1 MSKKENGKLNKIKVI
16 GTLFFMVECIFFVT
30 FSTQILKQPNDIFIV
45 EKGSISYEEGT
56 EAYILRDETVLQG
69 ENYKNGMVQIASENE
84 RVAKGEKVFRYYS
97 DGEEDL
103 IEQISELDTK
113 INEAIANS
121 GLKSLS
127 SASDIVNL
135 ESQIESNLEN
145 MYRINEIQKIQ
156 EYKKK
161 IENFMSKKAQI
172 SGEASPEGSEVKNL
186 IEKRSALE
194 RTVYSS
200 SELITTDRA
209 GLVSYKVDG
218 LEEILKVDDFNYL
231 NKELLD
237 SFDLKVGAVIP
248 QSAEKGKIVNNY
260 ECYIAVCMN
269 TERALSAKEGEKVSI
284 RLSNTDEV
292 SAEIVYTSESD
303 NNGRILVF
311 KIKDDVEKI
320 IEYRKISLDII
331 WWKYTGFK
339 VSNDAIL
346 KDGDKTYIERS
357 KAGYTDKILVKVERQ
372 NETYSIVKNYT
383 NDELIELGYT
393 EEEVSDMKN
402 LKLKLYDE
410 IILH

>member
-16 GTLFFMVECIFFVT
+16 GTLFFMVACIFFVT
-30 FSTQILKQPNDIFIV
+30 CSTKILKQPNDIFIV
-45 EKGSISYEEGT
+45 EKGSISYEEGA

-145 MYRINEIQKIQ
+145 MYRINEIQKKQ

-161 IENFMSKKAQI
+161 IENYMSKKAQI

-186 IEKRSALE
+186 IEQRSALE

-218 LEEILKVDDFNYL
+218 LEEILKVDDFSYL

-237 SFDLKVGAVIP
+237 CFDLKVGAVIP

-292 SAEIVYTSESD
+292 SAEIVYASKTD

-311 KIKDDVEKI
+311 KIKDDVEKL

-393 EEEVSDMKN
+393 EADVSDMKN

>member
-16 GTLFFMVECIFFVT
+16 GTLFFMVACIFFVT
-30 FSTQILKQPNDIFIV
+30 CSTQILKQPNDIFIV

-186 IEKRSALE
+186 IEQRSALE
-194 RTVYSS
+194 KTVYSS

-218 LEEILKVDDFNYL
+218 LEEILKVDDFSYL

-292 SAEIVYTSESD
+292 SAEIVYASEAD
-303 NNGRILVF
+303 DNGRILVF
-311 KIKDDVEKI
+311 KIKDDVEKL

>member
-16 GTLFFMVECIFFVT
+16 GTLFFMVACIFFVT
-30 FSTQILKQPNDIFIV
+30 CSTQILKQPNDIFIV
-45 EKGSISYEEGT
+45 EKGSISYEEGA

-161 IENFMSKKAQI
+161 IENYMSKKAQI

-186 IEKRSALE
+186 IEQRSALE

-218 LEEILKVDDFNYL
+218 LEEILKVDDFSYL

-237 SFDLKVGAVIP
+237 CFDLKVGAVIP
-248 QSAEKGKIVNNY
+248 QSAEKGKIVNYY

-292 SAEIVYTSESD
+292 SAEIVYASESD

-311 KIKDDVEKI
+311 KIKDDVEKL

-393 EEEVSDMKN
+393 EADVSDMKN

>member
-16 GTLFFMVECIFFVT
+16 GTLFFMVVCIFFVT
-30 FSTQILKQPNDIFIV
+30 CSTQILKQPNDIFIV

-161 IENFMSKKAQI
+161 IENYMSKKAQI

-186 IEKRSALE
+186 IEQRSALE
-194 RTVYSS
+194 KTVYSS

-218 LEEILKVDDFNYL
+218 LEEILKVDDFSYL

-292 SAEIVYTSESD
+292 SAEIVYASEAD
-303 NNGRILVF
+303 DNGRILVF
-311 KIKDDVEKI
+311 KIKDDVEKL

>member
-16 GTLFFMVECIFFVT
+16 GTLFFMVACIFFVT
-30 FSTQILKQPNDIFIV
+30 CSTQILKQPNDIFIV

-56 EAYILRDETVLQG
+56 EAYILRNETVLQG

-186 IEKRSALE
+186 IEQRSALE
-194 RTVYSS
+194 KTVYSS

-218 LEEILKVDDFNYL
+218 LEEILKVDNFSYL

-311 KIKDDVEKI
+311 KIKDDVEKL

>member
-16 GTLFFMVECIFFVT
+16 GTLFFMVACIFFVT
-30 FSTQILKQPNDIFIV
+30 CSTKILKQPNDIFIV
-45 EKGSISYEEGT
+45 EKGSISYEEGA
-56 EAYILRDETVLQG
+56 EAYILRDETVLQD

-135 ESQIESNLEN
+135 ENQIESNLEN

-161 IENFMSKKAQI
+161 IENYMLKKAQI

-186 IEKRSALE
+186 IEQRSALE

-218 LEEILKVDDFNYL
+218 LEEILKVDDFSYL
-231 NKELLD
+231 NKEVLD
-237 SFDLKVGAVIP
+237 CFDLKVGAVIP

-292 SAEIVYTSESD
+292 SAEIVYASESN

-311 KIKDDVEKI
+311 KIKDDVEKL

-393 EEEVSDMKN
+393 EEDVSDMKN

>member
-16 GTLFFMVECIFFVT
+16 GTLFFMVACIFFVT
-30 FSTQILKQPNDIFIV
+30 CSTKILKQPNDIFIV
-45 EKGSISYEEGT
+45 EKGSISYEEGA

-161 IENFMSKKAQI
+161 IENYMSKKAQI

-186 IEKRSALE
+186 IEQRSALE

-218 LEEILKVDDFNYL
+218 LEEILKVDDFSYL

-237 SFDLKVGAVIP
+237 CFDLKVGAVIP

-292 SAEIVYTSESD
+292 SAEIVYASKSD

-311 KIKDDVEKI
+311 KIKDDVEKL

-393 EEEVSDMKN
+393 EADVSDMKN

>member
-16 GTLFFMVECIFFVT
+16 GTLFFMVACIFFVT
-30 FSTQILKQPNDIFIV
+30 CSTQILKQPNDIFIV

-56 EAYILRDETVLQG
+56 DAYILRDETVLQG

-186 IEKRSALE
+186 IEQRSALE
-194 RTVYSS
+194 KTVYSS

-218 LEEILKVDDFNYL
+218 LEEILKVDDFSYL

-260 ECYIAVCMN
+260 ECYIVVCMN

-292 SAEIVYTSESD
+292 SAEIVYASEAD
-303 NNGRILVF
+303 DNGRILVF
-311 KIKDDVEKI
+311 KIKDDVEKL

>member
-16 GTLFFMVECIFFVT
+16 GTLFFMVACIFFVT
-30 FSTQILKQPNDIFIV
+30 CSTKILKQPNDIFIV
-45 EKGSISYEEGT
+45 EKGSISYEEGA

-145 MYRINEIQKIQ
+145 MYRINEIQKMQ

-161 IENFMSKKAQI
+161 IENYMSKKAQI

-186 IEKRSALE
+186 IEQRSALE
-194 RTVYSS
+194 KTVYSS

-218 LEEILKVDDFNYL
+218 LEEILKVDDFSYL

-237 SFDLKVGAVIP
+237 CFDLKVGAVIP

-292 SAEIVYTSESD
+292 SAEIVYASESD

-311 KIKDDVEKI
+311 KIKDDVEKL

-393 EEEVSDMKN
+393 EADVADMKN

>member
-1 MSKKENGKLNKIKVI
+1 
-16 GTLFFMVECIFFVT
+16 MVACIFFVT
-30 FSTQILKQPNDIFIV
+30 CSTKILKQPNDIFIV
-45 EKGSISYEEGT
+45 EKGSISYEEGA

-186 IEKRSALE
+186 IEQRSALE
-194 RTVYSS
+194 KTVYSS

-218 LEEILKVDDFNYL
+218 LEEILKVDDFSYL

-292 SAEIVYTSESD
+292 SAEIVYASEAD
-303 NNGRILVF
+303 DNGRILVF
-311 KIKDDVEKI
+311 KIKDDVEKL

>member
-16 GTLFFMVECIFFVT
+16 GTLFFMVACIFFVT
-30 FSTQILKQPNDIFIV
+30 CSTQILKQPNDIFIV

-103 IEQISELDTK
+103 IEQIAELDTK
-113 INEAIANS
+113 INEAIASS

-145 MYRINEIQKIQ
+145 MYGINEIQKIQ

-161 IENFMSKKAQI
+161 IENYMSKKAQI
-172 SGEASPEGSEVKNL
+172 SGEASPEGSEVKKL
-186 IEKRSALE
+186 IEQRSALE
-194 RTVYSS
+194 RTVDSS
-200 SELITTDRA
+200 SELISTDRA

-218 LEEILKVDDFNYL
+218 LEEILKIDDFSYL
-231 NKELLD
+231 NKDLLD

-248 QSAEKGKIVNNY
+248 QSTEKGKIVNNY

-269 TERALSAKEGEKVSI
+269 TERALSAKVGEKVTI

-292 SAEIVYTSESD
+292 SAEIAYASEAD

-311 KIKDDVEKI
+311 KIKDDVEKL

-383 NDELIELGYT
+383 NDELLELGYT
-393 EEEVSDMKN
+393 EEEVSNMKN
-402 LKLKLYDE
+402 LKVKLYDE

>member
-16 GTLFFMVECIFFVT
+16 GTLFFMVACIFFVT
-30 FSTQILKQPNDIFIV
+30 CSTQILKQPNDIFIV

-56 EAYILRDETVLQG
+56 EAYILRNETVLQG

-161 IENFMSKKAQI
+161 IENFMSKKAQR

-186 IEKRSALE
+186 IEQRSALE
-194 RTVYSS
+194 KTVYSS

-218 LEEILKVDDFNYL
+218 LEEILKVDNFSYL

-311 KIKDDVEKI
+311 KIKDDVEKL

>member
-16 GTLFFMVECIFFVT
+16 GTLFFMVACIFFVT
-30 FSTQILKQPNDIFIV
+30 CSTQILKQPNDIFIV

-161 IENFMSKKAQI
+161 IENYMSKKAQI

-186 IEKRSALE
+186 IEQRSALE

-218 LEEILKVDDFNYL
+218 LEEILKVDDFSYL

-237 SFDLKVGAVIP
+237 CFDLKVGAVIP

-292 SAEIVYTSESD
+292 SAEIVYASKSD

-311 KIKDDVEKI
+311 KIKDDVEKL

-393 EEEVSDMKN
+393 EADVSDMKN

>member
-16 GTLFFMVECIFFVT
+16 GTLFFMVACIFFVT
-30 FSTQILKQPNDIFIV
+30 CSTQILKQPNDIFIV

-56 EAYILRDETVLQG
+56 ESYILRDETVLQG

-161 IENFMSKKAQI
+161 IENYMSKKAQI

-186 IEKRSALE
+186 IEQRSALE

-218 LEEILKVDDFNYL
+218 LEEILKVDDFSYL

-269 TERALSAKEGEKVSI
+269 TERALCAKEGEKVSI

-292 SAEIVYTSESD
+292 SAEIVYASESD
-303 NNGRILVF
+303 DNGRILVF
-311 KIKDDVEKI
+311 KIKYDVEKL

>member
-16 GTLFFMVECIFFVT
+16 GTLFFMVACIFFVT
-30 FSTQILKQPNDIFIV
+30 CSTQILKQPNDIFIV

>member
-16 GTLFFMVECIFFVT
+16 GTLFFMVACIFFVT
-30 FSTQILKQPNDIFIV
+30 CSTKILKQPNDIFIV
-45 EKGSISYEEGT
+45 EKGSISYEEGA

-145 MYRINEIQKIQ
+145 MYRINEKQKMQ

-161 IENFMSKKAQI
+161 IENYMSKKAQI

-186 IEKRSALE
+186 IEQRSALE
-194 RTVYSS
+194 KTVYSS

-218 LEEILKVDDFNYL
+218 LEEILKVDDFSYL

-237 SFDLKVGAVIP
+237 CFDLKVGAVIP

-292 SAEIVYTSESD
+292 SAEIVYASESD

-311 KIKDDVEKI
+311 KIKDDVEKL

-393 EEEVSDMKN
+393 EADVSDMKN

>member
-16 GTLFFMVECIFFVT
+16 GTLFFMVACIFFVT
-30 FSTQILKQPNDIFIV
+30 CSTQILKQPNDIFIV

-103 IEQISELDTK
+103 IEQIAELDTK
-113 INEAIANS
+113 INEAIASS

-145 MYRINEIQKIQ
+145 MYGINEIQKIQ

-161 IENFMSKKAQI
+161 IENYMSKKAQI
-172 SGEASPEGSEVKNL
+172 SGEASPEGSEVKKL
-186 IEKRSALE
+186 IEQRSALE
-194 RTVYSS
+194 RTVDSS
-200 SELITTDRA
+200 SELISTDRA

-218 LEEILKVDDFNYL
+218 LEEILKIDDFSYL
-231 NKELLD
+231 NKDLLD

-248 QSAEKGKIVNNY
+248 QSTEKGKIVNNY

-269 TERALSAKEGEKVSI
+269 TERALSAKVGEKVTI

-292 SAEIVYTSESD
+292 SAEIVYASEAD

-311 KIKDDVEKI
+311 KIKDDVEKL

-383 NDELIELGYT
+383 NDELLELGYT
-393 EEEVSDMKN
+393 EEEVSNMKN
-402 LKLKLYDE
+402 LKVKLYDE

>member
-16 GTLFFMVECIFFVT
+16 GTLFFMVACIFFVT
-30 FSTQILKQPNDIFIV
+30 CSTKILKQPNDIFIV
-45 EKGSISYEEGT
+45 EKGSISYEEGA

-145 MYRINEIQKIQ
+145 MYRINEIQKMQ

-161 IENFMSKKAQI
+161 IENYMSKKAQI

-186 IEKRSALE
+186 IEQRSALE
-194 RTVYSS
+194 KTVYSS

-218 LEEILKVDDFNYL
+218 LEEILKVDDFSYL

-237 SFDLKVGAVIP
+237 CFDLKVGAVIP

-292 SAEIVYTSESD
+292 SAEIVYVSESD

-311 KIKDDVEKI
+311 KIKDDVEKL

-393 EEEVSDMKN
+393 EADVSDMKN

>member
-16 GTLFFMVECIFFVT
+16 GTLFFMVACIFFVT
-30 FSTQILKQPNDIFIV
+30 CSTKILKQPNDIFIV
-45 EKGSISYEEGT
+45 EKGSISYEEGA

-161 IENFMSKKAQI
+161 IENYMSKKAQI

-186 IEKRSALE
+186 IEQRSALE

-218 LEEILKVDDFNYL
+218 LEEILKVDDFSYL

-237 SFDLKVGAVIP
+237 CFDLKVGAVIP

-292 SAEIVYTSESD
+292 SAEIVYASESD
-303 NNGRILVF
+303 NNRRILVF
-311 KIKDDVEKI
+311 KIKDDVEKL

-393 EEEVSDMKN
+393 EADVSDMKN

>member
-16 GTLFFMVECIFFVT
+16 GTLFFMVACIFFVT
-30 FSTQILKQPNDIFIV
+30 CSTQILKQPNDIFIV

-186 IEKRSALE
+186 IEQRSALE
-194 RTVYSS
+194 KTVYSS

-218 LEEILKVDDFNYL
+218 LEEILKVDNFSYL

-311 KIKDDVEKI
+311 KIKDDVEKL

>member
-16 GTLFFMVECIFFVT
+16 GTLFFMVACIFFVT
-30 FSTQILKQPNDIFIV
+30 CSTKILKQPNDIFIV
-45 EKGSISYEEGT
+45 EKGSISYEEGA

-145 MYRINEIQKIQ
+145 MYRINEIQKMQ

-161 IENFMSKKAQI
+161 IENYMSKKAQI

-186 IEKRSALE
+186 IEQRSVLE
-194 RTVYSS
+194 KTVYSS

-218 LEEILKVDDFNYL
+218 LEEILKVDDFSYL

-237 SFDLKVGAVIP
+237 CFDLKVGAVIP

-292 SAEIVYTSESD
+292 SAEIVYASESD

-311 KIKDDVEKI
+311 KIKDDVEKL

-393 EEEVSDMKN
+393 EADVSDMKN

>member
-16 GTLFFMVECIFFVT
+16 GTLFFMVACIFFVT
-30 FSTQILKQPNDIFIV
+30 CSTQILKQPNDIFIV

-311 KIKDDVEKI
+311 KIKDDVEKL

>member
-1 MSKKENGKLNKIKVI
+1 
-16 GTLFFMVECIFFVT
+16 MVECIFFVT

>member
-16 GTLFFMVECIFFVT
+16 GTLFFMVACIFFVT
-30 FSTQILKQPNDIFIV
+30 CSTQILKQPNDIFIV

-186 IEKRSALE
+186 IEQRSALE
-194 RTVYSS
+194 KTVYSS

-218 LEEILKVDDFNYL
+218 LEEILKVDDFSYL

-311 KIKDDVEKI
+311 KIKDDVEKL

>member
-16 GTLFFMVECIFFVT
+16 GTLFFMVACIFFVT
-30 FSTQILKQPNDIFIV
+30 CSTKILKQPNDIFIV
-45 EKGSISYEEGT
+45 EKGSISYEEGA

-145 MYRINEIQKIQ
+145 MYRINEIQKMQ

-161 IENFMSKKAQI
+161 IENYMSKKAQI

-186 IEKRSALE
+186 IEQRSALE
-194 RTVYSS
+194 KTVYSS

-218 LEEILKVDDFNYL
+218 LEEILKVDDFSYL

-237 SFDLKVGAVIP
+237 CFDLKVGAVIP

-292 SAEIVYTSESD
+292 SAEIVYASESD

-311 KIKDDVEKI
+311 KIKDDVEKL

-393 EEEVSDMKN
+393 EEDVSDMKN

>member
-1 MSKKENGKLNKIKVI
+1 
-16 GTLFFMVECIFFVT
+16 
-30 FSTQILKQPNDIFIV
+30 
-45 EKGSISYEEGT
+45 
-56 EAYILRDETVLQG
+56 
-69 ENYKNGMVQIASENE
+69 
-84 RVAKGEKVFRYYS
+84 
-97 DGEEDL
+97 
-103 IEQISELDTK
+103 
-113 INEAIANS
+113 
-121 GLKSLS
+121 
-127 SASDIVNL
+127 
-135 ESQIESNLEN
+135 

-194 RTVYSS
+194 KTVYSS

-218 LEEILKVDDFNYL
+218 LEEILKVDDFSYL

-269 TERALSAKEGEKVSI
+269 TERALSAKEGERVSI

-292 SAEIVYTSESD
+292 SAEIVYASEAD
-303 NNGRILVF
+303 DNGRILVF
-311 KIKDDVEKI
+311 KIKDDVEKL

>member
-16 GTLFFMVECIFFVT
+16 GTLFFMVACIFFVT
-30 FSTQILKQPNDIFIV
+30 CSTKILKQPNDIFIV
-45 EKGSISYEEGT
+45 EKGSISYEEGA

-161 IENFMSKKAQI
+161 IENYMSKKAQI

-186 IEKRSALE
+186 IEQRSALE

-218 LEEILKVDDFNYL
+218 LEEILKVDDFSYL

-237 SFDLKVGAVIP
+237 CFDLKVGAVIP

-292 SAEIVYTSESD
+292 SAEIVYASKTD

-311 KIKDDVEKI
+311 KIKDDVEKL

-393 EEEVSDMKN
+393 EADVSDMKN

>member
-16 GTLFFMVECIFFVT
+16 GTLFFMVACIFFVT
-30 FSTQILKQPNDIFIV
+30 CSTKILKQPNDIFIV
-45 EKGSISYEEGT
+45 EKGSISYEEGA

-145 MYRINEIQKIQ
+145 MYRINEIQKMQ

-161 IENFMSKKAQI
+161 IENYMSKKAQI

-186 IEKRSALE
+186 IEQRSALE
-194 RTVYSS
+194 KTVYSS

-218 LEEILKVDDFNYL
+218 LEEILKVDDFSYL

-237 SFDLKVGAVIP
+237 CFDLKVGAVIP

-292 SAEIVYTSESD
+292 SAEIVYASESD

-311 KIKDDVEKI
+311 KIKDDVEKL

-393 EEEVSDMKN
+393 EEYVSDMKN

>member
-16 GTLFFMVECIFFVT
+16 GTLFFMVACIFFVT
-30 FSTQILKQPNDIFIV
+30 CSTKILKQPNDIFIV
-45 EKGSISYEEGT
+45 EKGSISYEEGA

-161 IENFMSKKAQI
+161 IENYMSKKAQI

-186 IEKRSALE
+186 IEQRSALE

-218 LEEILKVDDFNYL
+218 LEEILKVDDFSYL

-237 SFDLKVGAVIP
+237 CFDLKVGAVIP

-292 SAEIVYTSESD
+292 SAEIVYASESD

-311 KIKDDVEKI
+311 KIKDDVEKL

-393 EEEVSDMKN
+393 EADVSDMKN

>member
-16 GTLFFMVECIFFVT
+16 GTLFFMVACIFFVT
-30 FSTQILKQPNDIFIV
+30 CSTKILKQPNDIFIV
-45 EKGSISYEEGT
+45 EKGSISYEEGA

-145 MYRINEIQKIQ
+145 MYRINEIQKMQ

-161 IENFMSKKAQI
+161 IENYMSKKAQI

-186 IEKRSALE
+186 IEQRSALE
-194 RTVYSS
+194 KTVYSS

-218 LEEILKVDDFNYL
+218 LEEILKVDDFSYL
-231 NKELLD
+231 NKEVLD
-237 SFDLKVGAVIP
+237 CFDLKVGAVIP

-292 SAEIVYTSESD
+292 SAEIVYASESN

-311 KIKDDVEKI
+311 KIKDDVEKL

-393 EEEVSDMKN
+393 EADVSDMKN

>member
-16 GTLFFMVECIFFVT
+16 GTLFFMVACIFFVT
-30 FSTQILKQPNDIFIV
+30 CSTKILKQPNDIFIV
-45 EKGSISYEEGT
+45 EKGSISYEEGA

-161 IENFMSKKAQI
+161 IENYMSKKAQI

-186 IEKRSALE
+186 IEQRSALE

-218 LEEILKVDDFNYL
+218 LEEILKVDDFSYL

-237 SFDLKVGAVIP
+237 CFDLKVGAVIP

-269 TERALSAKEGEKVSI
+269 TERALRAKEGEKVSI

-292 SAEIVYTSESD
+292 SAEIVYASKTD

-311 KIKDDVEKI
+311 KIKDDVEKL

-393 EEEVSDMKN
+393 EADVSDMKN